1 MKIKVFLKLNL
12 AGGPGSVSDLTLY
25 YKLCGKM
32 KTFHYYKM
40 YQSGVSMEI
49 EKLYSTVGINNKFCK
64 LSFESQL

>member
-1 MKIKVFLKLNL
+1 
-12 AGGPGSVSDLTLY
+12 
-25 YKLCGKM
+25 M

-64 LSFESQL
+64 LSFESQYITH

>member
-1 MKIKVFLKLNL
+1 
-12 AGGPGSVSDLTLY
+12 
-25 YKLCGKM
+25 M

-64 LSFESQL
+64 LSFESQLQTSIISTTFIH